1 LFIKKKK
8 ERKISVSFA
17 HYIISEALLLLAQ
30 IRVGGGGLLG

>member
-1 LFIKKKK
+1 LFIKKK

-17 HYIISEALLLLAQ
+17 HYIISEGSLLLEK